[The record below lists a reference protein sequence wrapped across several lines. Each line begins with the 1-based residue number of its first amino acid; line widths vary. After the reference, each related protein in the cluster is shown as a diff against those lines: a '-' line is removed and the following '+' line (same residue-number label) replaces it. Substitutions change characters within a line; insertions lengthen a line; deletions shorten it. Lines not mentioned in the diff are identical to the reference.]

1 MKRGVQVSLVDS
13 LKKFFRQLAKS
24 RLFTMSVVFIVLSTI
39 LLQRLFVLQIVNGE
53 RYLTDYTL
61 KIEKEREIAATRG
74 KICDRNGEVLAYNEL
89 AYSVVIEDNGT
100 YTSSSER
107 TAKLNEDIAKTIRLI
122 ESRGDVVDND
132 FNITYSKG
140 EFKYAVSGTAK
151 LRFLADIFGKKTI
164 DELAVNTKLGFN
176 EAKATARQVME
187 YLMYQKYEI
196 SKDYEERLAYEVA
209 VVRFGLSMNYYRKYI
224 STTIATDVSNETVV
238 AINEHMDELQGVSV
252 EKSTLRKYVDSELFC
267 HITGYTGKIS
277 QTEYDKLSKKD
288 KSYTE
293 NDYIGKSGIEQVMES
308 ELKGSKGKET
318 FYVNNLGKIVEIIES
333 TDSVPGN
340 DVYLSIDK
348 KLQGKIYHILEQ
360 EIAGILYSSIA
371 NIKTYH
377 ASADSTSTDVLIPIY
392 DVYFA
397 LLDNNVI
404 DVDHFSNEDA
414 QTNEASI
421 YAKFTTQ
428 FDRTINQI
436 KRELTSKPT
445 KYNQLDSKNTDYVD
459 YILDMLKDNSIL
471 VKESIDQNSD
481 TYKKWKAGTISFKEY
496 LTNCIAE
503 KWIDITTLSDNED
516 DNYSDVNEIYQTLVK
531 KICGMLKGEKEFH
544 KLIYKYLLLE
554 DKITGKE
561 ICLTLFEQDVLARSG
576 KDYQNLKNGTMTAYA
591 FMKKK
596 IKKLEITPAQL
607 ALDPC
612 SGSSVVVDPRSGEI
626 LACVSYPGY
635 DNNRLANVVD
645 SAYYNSLLEDNAT
658 PLYDFATQQETA
670 PGSTFKPLMSVA
682 ALEEGILTS
691 TTETIQDKGI
701 FDKVSN
707 EPKCWIYRS
716 SHRTHG
722 SINVSEALRD
732 SCNYFFY
739 EVGYRFSTKG
749 GVYNDNKGITYIR
762 KYADLFGLTSKT
774 GIEIPESEPN
784 LATEFPVMAAIG
796 QSNHSFTTIGLARY
810 VTAVANKGDVYD
822 FTLLKKVISPEGKV
836 LKKYKPEVKNSL
848 DEISTPIWNAIHSG
862 MKMVCESSQVFQSV
876 SIPVA
881 GKTGTAQQIKT
892 RPSHALFIG
901 FAPYDK
907 PELAIATRIP
917 FGYSSTNAA
926 DVSAKIIKYYF
937 NLSDVSDEGA
947 ADVIGGTTLD

>member
-1 MKRGVQVSLVDS
+1 MQVSLVDS
-13 LKKFFRQLAKS
+13 IKRFFRQLSKS
-24 RLFTMSVVFIVLSTI
+24 RLFTMSVVFIILSAVM
-39 LLQRLFVLQIVNGE
+39 LQRLFVLQIVNGE
-53 RYLTDYTL
+53 KYMTDYTL
-61 KIEKEREIAATRG
+61 KIVREREIAATRG
-74 KICDRNGEVLAYNEL
+74 NICDRNGEVLAYNEL

-100 YTSSSER
+100 YSSSSER
-107 TAKLNEDIAKTIRLI
+107 TSMLNEDIAKTIQLI
-122 ESRGDVVDND
+122 ESRGDVVDNN
-132 FNITYSKG
+132 FNISYSKG
-140 EFKYAVSGTAK
+140 KFDYKVNGTAR

-164 DELAVNTKLGFN
+164 DELSVNTKLGFN

-224 STTIATDVSNETVV
+224 TTTIATDVSDETVA
-238 AINEHMDELQGVSV
+238 AINEHLDELQGVSV
-252 EKSTLRKYVDSELFC
+252 EESTLRKYVDSELFC

-277 QTEYDKLSKKD
+277 QSEYDSLSKND
-288 KSYTE
+288 DSYTE
-293 NDYIGKSGIEQVMES
+293 NDYVGKSGIEQVMES

-318 FYVNNLGKIVEIIES
+318 FYVNNLGKIIEVVKS

-348 KLQGKIYHILEQ
+348 KLQKKTYHILEQ

-371 NIKTYH
+371 NIKSYH
-377 ASADSTSTDVLIPIY
+377 AGSNNTSSDVVIPIY

-404 DVDHFSNEDA
+404 DIDHFSADDA
-414 QTNEASI
+414 QDSEKNIQS
-421 YAKFTTQ
+421 KFKTRLQ
-428 FDRTINQI
+428 RTENQI
-436 KRELTSKPT
+436 KSELTSSPT
-445 KYNQLDSKNTDYVD
+445 KYNMLDVKMTDYVD
-459 YILDMLKDNSIL
+459 YILDMLKNNQIL
-471 VKESIDQNSD
+471 NKEAIDQNSEP
-481 TYKKWKAGTISFKEY
+481 YKKWKAGRISFKEY
-496 LTNCIAE
+496 LNSCITE
-503 KWIDITTLSDNED
+503 KWIDVTTLSDVDE
-516 DNYSDVNEIYQTLVK
+516 DNYSDTSEIYKSLVK

-544 KLIYKYLLLE
+544 KLIYKYLIL
-554 DKITGKE
+554 DDTISGKE

-576 KDYQNLKNGTMTAYA
+576 KDYQNLKNGTMTAFA
-591 FMKKK
+591 FLKKK

-645 SAYYNSLLEDNAT
+645 SDYYNSLLEDNAT

-670 PGSTFKPLMSVA
+670 PGSTFKPLMSAA
-682 ALEEGILTS
+682 ALTEGILS
-691 TTETIQDKGI
+691 SPSETIQDKGV
-701 FDKVSN
+701 FDKISN

-722 SINVSEALRD
+722 KINVSEALRD

-739 EVGYRFSTKG
+739 EVGYRFSTRG
-749 GVYNDNKGITYIR
+749 GTYNDNKGIKYIR
-762 KYADLFGLTSKT
+762 KYADLFGLTAKT

-784 LATEFPVMAAIG
+784 LANEFPVMAAIG

-810 VTAVANKGDVYD
+810 VTAIANKGDVYN
-822 FTLLKKVISPEGKV
+822 FTLLKKVVSPSGEE
-836 LKKYKPEVKNSL
+836 LEKYQPEIKDTL
-848 DEISTPIWNAIHSG
+848 DEISSTTWNAIHHG
-862 MKMVCESSQVFQSV
+862 MKMVCDSSSVFDSV
-876 SIPVA
+876 SMEVA

-901 FAPYDK
+901 FAPYNK
-907 PELAIATRIP
+907 PKLAIATRIP

-926 DVSAKIIKYYF
+926 DVSAKIIKYHF
-937 NLSDVSDEGA
+937 KLSDVSNNEA
-947 ADVIGGTTLD
+947 AEVSGGTSLD